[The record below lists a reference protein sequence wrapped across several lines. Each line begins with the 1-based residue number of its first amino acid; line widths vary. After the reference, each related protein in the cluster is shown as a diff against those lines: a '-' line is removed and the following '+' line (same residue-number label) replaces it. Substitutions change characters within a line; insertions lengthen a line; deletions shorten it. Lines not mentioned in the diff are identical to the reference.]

1 MKDPVVTALTKL
13 TTIVGSLTSNRKKNR
28 LEDTLDDAVLQHD
41 SAGASSSS
49 SSRRHSA
56 VIQSLRK
63 ALKDHPEELYAVME
77 RRMLDDFGSVEE
89 APGSGKRS
97 GSFRG
102 WAEHRS
108 RIPNVPATVRTVWGI
123 TGALDALRS
132 NRIAEG
138 KARLLLLLAQI
149 DQLAVDR
156 GQALLSA
163 EGSLEDAPPFSS
175 FAKHLPPHI
184 YEGQHTKLWP
194 STWAEAF
201 MWKVKELDEFVE
213 RRQRLGRRTQPAKP
227 DPPSTVPTPKADP
240 KKKPN
245 KGAGKGQKNSEA
257 PTTNEEA
264 SSSQH

>member
-1 MKDPVVTALTKL
+1 MVTALTKR
-13 TTIVGSLTSNRKKNR
+13 TSIVGSLAAGKRRTR
-28 LEDTLDDAVLQHD
+28 LVETLDDAVLHQD
-41 SAGASSSS
+41 SGGTSSSS

-89 APGSGKRS
+89 APGGGKRS
-97 GSFRG
+97 GSFHG

-108 RIPNVPATVRTVWGI
+108 RIPNIPATVRTVWGI
-123 TGALDALRS
+123 TGALDALGN
-132 NRIAEG
+132 NRVAEG
-138 KARLLLLLAQI
+138 KARLLLLQI

-156 GQALLSA
+156 GHALLSA

-175 FAKHLPPHI
+175 FAKHLPPDI

-201 MWKVKELDEFVE
+201 MWKVKELDDWSAGRGWGREFSHYGPSLYHQLRHQKGIQRE
-213 RRQRLGRRTQPAKP
+213 SSQREEGKARRIQRLQLQA
-227 DPPSTVPTPKADP
+227 
-240 KKKPN
+240 KKPHPVSN
-245 KGAGKGQKNSEA
+245 DCL
-257 PTTNEEA
+257 
-264 SSSQH
+264 